1 MVNEQNSKVRPIFR
15 EETPDVGEPAGIAAG
30 NVQYEFSGEE
40 PIILPDEQGEHE
52 GFSAW
57 TYSDHSV
64 QLFAKHFKID
74 IWKHKHF
81 IRKQ

>member
-1 MVNEQNSKVRPIFR
+1 MDNEQNSQVRPIFMKK
-15 EETPDVGEPAGIAAG
+15 TPDE
-30 NVQYEFSGEE
+30 EFSGEE

-57 TYSDHSV
+57 TYSDHFVSV
-64 QLFAKHFKID
+64 ICKTLKKD